1 VVGSVLLLVALGD
14 TLARELAL
22 LPHRNETRAESQRKS
37 RAKEEAT
44 ALKTNNN
51 VDAAVLAD
59 SRVESSCD
67 LEFQRAHKVGEVG
80 VVGEDG
86 HDVLEEDAGR
96 GEIGELAQGGAEVY
110 FKTGEFGGTGGIG
123 GGESSLG
130 AMAGVGG
137 GIRLAG
143 GRVRGSRGA
152 VDVLGGGSGVVG
164 VAVRRVL
171 SVGDRSAAHIEGG
184 REGKIA
190 GGMGDF
196 WWASWCVSL
205 CEGVRSAV
213 QGPTGREYVSAW
225 IGGRW
230 LGDTG
235 RVVFRLSGWMVV
247 VLQRG
252 CASCL
257 VLSLSPEWDDFF
269 EGFSHPCSPCT
280 CTN

>member
-1 VVGSVLLLVALGD
+1 VIGSVLLLVALGD
-14 TLARELAL
+14 ALAGELAL
-22 LPHRNETRAESQRKS
+22 LPDRNETGAEPQRKS

-51 VDAAVLAD
+51 VNAALLAN
-59 SRVESSCD
+59 SGIESSRD
-67 LEFQRAHKVGEVG
+67 LELQRAHKVGEVG

-143 GRVRGSRGA
+143 RRVRGSRGA
-152 VDVLGGGSGVVG
+152 VDVLSGRGGVIG

-205 CEGVRSAV
+205 CEGERSAV
-213 QGPTGREYVSAW
+213 QGPTGREYVSVRGLA
-225 IGGRW
+225 GGG
-230 LGDTG
+230 LGIRAG
-235 RVVFRLSGWMVV
+235 LCSGWAGGWLLCCSVGVRAVRCYRYRPSGMIFS
-247 VLQRG
+247 RG
-252 CASCL
+252 S
-257 VLSLSPEWDDFF
+257 
-269 EGFSHPCSPCT
+269 GHPGSPCT
-280 CTN
+280 N